1 MFILTQNLKLKTHF
15 EITDTT
21 NLNVSSRCLSLQC
34 GAGSTFMNNACK
46 TFLVPVCSS
55 LGKMIYILIV
65 KWDTFFQIYLATKL
79 NFISILIGIFVY
91 CVCAHVIRFGFSFY
105 LIINIQITLYTCEI
119 VLKKSLPFWISVRSL
134 I

>member
-34 GAGSTFMNNACK
+34 GAGSKFLNNACK
-46 TFLVPVCSS
+46 TSLVPICSS
-55 LGKMIYILIV
+55 LGKMIYSLIF
-65 KWDTFFQIYLATKL
+65 KWDTFFNMYLAT
-79 NFISILIGIFVY
+79 NFISILIWIFVH

-105 LIINIQITLYTCEI
+105 LNINKQITFYTCEI
-119 VLKKSLPFWISVRSL
+119 VLKISSAFWISVRSL
-134 I
+134 F